1 MNTEPYWR
9 DVVENERGKGKSHF
23 LMPLAAFETL
33 LDRMDY
39 AKAELMRLERKVA
52 QRD

>member
-9 DVVENERGKGKSHF
+9 EVIASERDKGKSHL

-33 LDRMDY
+33 LDRLDH
-39 AKAELMRLERKVA
+39 AKNEQARLEARLN
-52 QRD
+52 RWS